1 MFFEVNDREPIYL
14 QIIRHIKQ
22 SLVIGSLKPGD
33 HIPSRRELA
42 EMLKVNPNTVQRAY
56 RDMETMGLI
65 ETIRNKPSTITE
77 DEEILKNIRKE
88 LVEDAL
94 DGFIESFKERLEGID
109 FEEGT
114 YDMSFKDYLEE
125 ELIGYSETEYEEF
138 EEETY
143 MDRLERQQIGEEEYI
158 KTYGKN
164 NFIDK

>member
-22 SLVIGSLKPGD
+22 SLVIGNLKPGD

-77 DEEILKNIRKE
+77 DEEILKI
-88 LVEDAL
+88 
-94 DGFIESFKERLEGID
+94 
-109 FEEGT
+109 
-114 YDMSFKDYLEE
+114 
-125 ELIGYSETEYEEF
+125 
-138 EEETY
+138 
-143 MDRLERQQIGEEEYI
+143 
-158 KTYGKN
+158 
-164 NFIDK
+164 

>member
-94 DGFIESFKERLEGID
+94 DGFIEIMKAINLTKEEVLEIIKER
-109 FEEGT
+109 
-114 YDMSFKDYLEE
+114 Y
-125 ELIGYSETEYEEF
+125 
-138 EEETY
+138 
-143 MDRLERQQIGEEEYI
+143 
-158 KTYGKN
+158 
-164 NFIDK
+164 

>member
-22 SLVIGSLKPGD
+22 SLVIGNLKPGD

-77 DEEILKNIRKE
+77 DEEILKNIRKG

-94 DGFIESFKERLEGID
+94 DGFIESMKAIKLTKEEVLEI
-109 FEEGT
+109 
-114 YDMSFKDYLEE
+114 
-125 ELIGYSETEYEEF
+125 I
-138 EEETY
+138 
-143 MDRLERQQIGEEEYI
+143 RERY
-158 KTYGKN
+158 
-164 NFIDK
+164 